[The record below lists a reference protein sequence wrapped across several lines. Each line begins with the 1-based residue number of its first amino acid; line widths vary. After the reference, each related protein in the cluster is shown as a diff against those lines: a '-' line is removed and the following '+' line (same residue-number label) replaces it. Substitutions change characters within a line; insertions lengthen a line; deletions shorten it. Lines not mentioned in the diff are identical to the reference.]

1 MARFTCRSCSSHS
14 AGLTHPAR
22 SITRGQPRPGSASD
36 TITANSVTV
45 KNSGAWELIGIAQA
59 QESNATATN
68 FSGRS
73 NYSFGAT
80 LLYDTTALKSG
91 ATGAVT
97 VTGGGPAANNS
108 LVAIPFTIAPAATTA
123 PTVTTATAS
132 ATPANES
139 VSLVNAAQI
148 PNQPSSQTVQT
159 SPSSVTANNGG
170 ALLAASGNGDPSAP
184 STALQSSAES
194 DVQDAA
200 VASLVSGSPI
210 GILPDSLVNALAQD
224 RLQSKVVAPAAG
236 DHGGLGA

>member
-1 MARFTCRSCSSHS
+1 MNGSVYMQVVLQSFSGINTSSPIDNTGTTSTAS
-14 AGLTHPAR
+14 AT
-22 SITRGQPRPGSASD
+22 D

-68 FSGRS
+68 FKGLS
-73 NYSFGAT
+73 NYSYGAT
-80 LLYDTTALKSG
+80 LLNDTTALKSG
-91 ATGAVT
+91 ATGTVT
-97 VTGGGPAANNS
+97 VRGGGAAANNE
-108 LVAIPFTIAPAATTA
+108 LVAIPFTIAPATTTA

-139 VSLVNAAQI
+139 VSLVDTAQI

-159 SPSSVTANNGG
+159 SPSSVTVNNGG
-170 ALLAASGNGDPSAP
+170 AFLAASGNGDPSA
-184 STALQSSAES
+184 SSAALQSSAES

-210 GILPDSLVNALAQD
+210 GILPESLVNALAQD
-224 RLQSKVVAPAAG
+224 RLQS
-236 DHGGLGA
+236 